1 MGKAD
6 VPWEETSRGTM
17 GSAGVRVQAPEE
29 RFAEITPGRTDLQQ
43 ESAATCTDLR
53 HKGEPEA
60 AGGFR
65 SGA

>member
-1 MGKAD
+1 
-6 VPWEETSRGTM
+6 M

-29 RFAEITPGRTDLQQ
+29 RFAEITPGRTDFQQ
-43 ESAATCTDLR
+43 ESAATCTDPR